1 MLKLKINLKNI
12 YYLDVF
18 KKKSKTQLGFTLIC
32 HYGVV
37 LSSYFVEDVG
47 PIRVK
52 KAPFFLHAQCSSAG
66 LVKPRK
72 ENLEAFLS
80 EIGHSV

>member
-18 KKKSKTQLGFTLIC
+18 KKKIKNTVRTHPYLPLWRGAIFLFRRRC
-32 HYGVV
+32 W
-37 LSSYFVEDVG
+37 SYQSEKSPFL
-47 PIRVK
+47 P
-52 KAPFFLHAQCSSAG
+52 APCSSAG